1 MSKQTPAPTTSP
13 WARMAD
19 SAVHGYGLY
28 ASKDIPKGTQVI
40 EYVGEKITKA
50 ESDRRDEA
58 RRARQDAGDDGCVY
72 LFILNK
78 RYDIDGDVPWN
89 TARLINHSCDPNCE
103 TEYADGGIWIS
114 STRDIAAGEE
124 LSYDYGFDW
133 ENWEEHPCLC
143 GAPTCCGYII
153 DKTQRWRVRRE
164 LARRKAEKTG
174 EEISEKKS
182 DYKHPLNPMGEFDW
196 GDLLRLKARL
206 TTGAG
211 AGRTLAIA
219 ESLTAG
225 QLQARIGLVSGASK
239 FFKGGITAYTIAAK
253 VAELGVEEELAETT
267 NGVSVEVA
275 TQMAEGIALKLG
287 ASIGI
292 ATTGYAEADP
302 EHGAKQPYAFWAIA
316 QRGLRGNWEFKTGRV
331 GGKGLSRVKMQAKVV
346 DKVIAAAVK
355 SLKIPARGSRK

>member
-1 MSKQTPAPTTSP
+1 MSQSTLEPTTSP
-13 WARMAD
+13 WVRQAD

-28 ASKDIPKGTQVI
+28 ASQDIPKGTRVI

-50 ESDRRDEA
+50 ESDRRDEV
-58 RRARQDAGDDGCVY
+58 RRARQDGGDDGCVY

-78 RYDIDGDVPWN
+78 RYDINGDVSWN
-89 TARLINHSCDPNCE
+89 TARLINHSCDPSCE

-114 STRDIAAGEE
+114 SIRDIAEGEE

-164 LARRKAEKTG
+164 LARRAGEKSG
-174 EEISEKKS
+174 EDISEKKS
-182 DYKHPLNPMGEFDW
+182 DYKHPLNPMGEFSW

-211 AGRTLAIA
+211 TGRTLAVA

-225 QLQARIGLVSGASK
+225 QLQARIGLVSGASR
-239 FFKGGITAYTIAAK
+239 FFQGGITTYTIDAK
-253 VAELGVEEELAETT
+253 VAELGVDRELAETT
-267 NGVSVEVA
+267 NAVSAEVA
-275 TQMAEGIALKLG
+275 EQMAQGVVSKMG
-287 ASIGI
+287 ATIGV
-292 ATTGYAEADP
+292 ATTGYAEPDP
-302 EHGAKQPYAFWAIA
+302 EHGAKHPHAYWAIA
-316 QRGLRGNWEFKTGRV
+316 QKGARGGWEVKTGKVNGR
-331 GGKGLSRVKMQAKVV
+331 GLSRVKMQAKVV
-346 DKVIAAAVK
+346 DKVIAALVK
-355 SLKIPARGSRK
+355 ALKIRSRGSRK